1 MGAAALP
8 ASLTSQHWVPSCSN
22 AVAQTHVRNQPSPSA
37 PTGTGRAQH
46 PGAGRGCP
54 AQHPGA
60 LRAPRASARQAGA
73 RRRRGRPVGRLN
85 SPEGLRSPP
94 EGGLGTRRGPGRL
107 PASGSSPPPASP
119 SAPRR
124 PHGARPGSGGR
135 AGGRRRRGRP
145 LRRGFKLAG
154 KSRGV
159 GSGSPTTA
167 LPQRGTPPPPP
178 PSPPGSEGT
187 PPGRQRSR
195 PLPAPPPA
203 MAARGA
209 ERRGRAGG
217 SAGGSPPA
225 RSAL

>member
-22 AVAQTHVRNQPSPSA
+22 AIAQTHVRNQPSPSA

-46 PGAGRGCP
+46 PGAGRGCR

-94 EGGLGTRRGPGRL
+94 EGGLGKRRGPRPAPCERQQPSARL
-107 PASGSSPPPASP
+107 PFGTTPAARSPP
-119 SAPRR
+119 RQR
-124 PHGARPGSGGR
+124 R